1 MVTTQWSGQPRGS
14 GKPQFAGSSR
24 AAWFVLFISLAYLLP
39 ALFLFLWFV
48 FVDQKVGLGPI
59 GPLTEIPVIKAVPTL
74 ALIGIIGSGVLF
86 LMRPYEQLVKLL
98 PATLRENL
106 ETHAPIQRRQ
116 RQSLYWGYSFA
127 LPWIIGFLLLTLY
140 PMVFSLIIAFFKWD
154 IVRDPQFVGF
164 DNFTRLFFRDKL
176 YDVTIKNDLFYAF
189 VQVPAYLV
197 VSLGIA
203 LLMNQAVRGI
213 RLYRTLYYLP
223 SVLAG
228 PAILL
233 LYIYIFDPSLGVVN
247 QILRGVFNM
256 SNPPLW
262 FQHEIWSKPT
272 FIMTSLFYAGTSMVI
287 YLAGLQGVPRH
298 LYEAAEVD
306 GANRWFKFWNVTLP
320 MITPT
325 IFFNLVLGFINAFQ
339 IFEGVYVITEGGPL
353 NSTYFYAYLI
363 YEMAFE
369 NLRMGYASAMAWIL
383 FLIIM
388 FLTMVQFKLATKWV
402 YYEAEQR

>member
-1 MVTTQWSGQPRGS
+1 MAATTLRPGNLG
-14 GKPQFAGSSR
+14 FVGSSR
-24 AAWFVLFISLAYLLP
+24 AAWFSLFIFLAYLLP
-39 ALFLFLWFV
+39 ALALFLWFV
-48 FVDQKVGLGPI
+48 FVDQDVAEVPVLKAIPTLTLIGLG
-59 GPLTEIPVIKAVPTL
+59 
-74 ALIGIIGSGVLF
+74 GSAALF
-86 LMRPYEQLVKLL
+86 LVRPYELFLKIL
-98 PATLRENL
+98 PVAQRERL
-106 ETHAPIQRRQ
+106 EAGAPIQRRQ
-116 RQSLYWGYSFA
+116 RQALYWGYSFA

-140 PMVFSLIIAFFKWD
+140 PMIFSLIISFFKWD
-154 IVRDPQFVGF
+154 IVREAQFVGF
-164 DNFTRLFFRDKL
+164 DNYLKLFFRDKI

-197 VSLGIA
+197 VSLGVA

-223 SVLAG
+223 AVLAG

-233 LYIYIFDPSLGVVN
+233 LYIYIFDPSLGIVN
-247 QILRGVFNM
+247 QILRGTFQM

-306 GANRWFKFWNVTLP
+306 GATRWSKFWNVTLP

-325 IFFNLVLGFINAFQ
+325 IFFNLILGFINAFQ
-339 IFEGVYVITEGGPL
+339 IFEGVYVITQGGPL

-363 YEMAFE
+363 YETAFQH
-369 NLRMGYASAMAWIL
+369 LKMGYASAMAWVL

-388 FLTMVQFKLATKWV
+388 FLTTVQFKLATKWV
-402 YYEAEQR
+402 YYEGE

>member
-1 MVTTQWSGQPRGS
+1 MAATTLRPANLGFVGP
-14 GKPQFAGSSR
+14 SR
-24 AAWFVLFISLAYLLP
+24 TAWFFLFIFLAYLLP
-39 ALFLFLWFV
+39 ALSLFLWFI
-48 FVDQKVGLGPI
+48 FVDQDVA
-59 GPLTEIPVIKAVPTL
+59 EVPVLKAVPTL
-74 ALIGIIGSGVLF
+74 TLIGLAGSAALF
-86 LMRPYEQLVKLL
+86 LVRPYELFVRML
-98 PATLRENL
+98 PAPQRERL
-106 ETHAPIQRRQ
+106 EAGAPIQRRQ

-140 PMVFSLIIAFFKWD
+140 PMIFSLVISFFKWD
-154 IVRDPQFVGF
+154 IVRDAQFVGF
-164 DNFTRLFFRDKL
+164 DNYTKLFFRDKI

-197 VSLGIA
+197 VSLGVA
-203 LLMNQAVRGI
+203 LLMNQSVRGI

-223 SVLAG
+223 AVLAG

-233 LYIYIFDPSLGVVN
+233 LYIYIFDPSLGIVN
-247 QILRGVFNM
+247 QILRGTFQM

-287 YLAGLQGVPRH
+287 YLAGLQGVPKH

-306 GANRWFKFWNVTLP
+306 GATRWSKFWNVTLP
-320 MITPT
+320 MMTPT

-339 IFEGVYVITEGGPL
+339 IFEGVYVITQGGPL

-363 YEMAFE
+363 YETAFQH
-369 NLRMGYASAMAWIL
+369 LKMGYASAMAWVL
-383 FLIIM
+383 FIIIM
-388 FLTMVQFKLATKWV
+388 ALTTVQFKLATKWV
-402 YYEAEQR
+402 YYEGE